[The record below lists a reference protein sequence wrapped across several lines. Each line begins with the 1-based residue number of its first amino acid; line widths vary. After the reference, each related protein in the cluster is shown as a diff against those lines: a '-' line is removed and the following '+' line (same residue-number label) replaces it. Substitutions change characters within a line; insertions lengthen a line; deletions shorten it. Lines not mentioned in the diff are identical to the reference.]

1 MTKAEFDIIVAKI
14 EANKKPG
21 AVYRYGMQTC
31 EHPGCTNQF
40 PEHYVSH
47 VCGAHRV

>member
-1 MTKAEFDIIVAKI
+1 MTQKEFDKIVEEIKK
-14 EANKKPG
+14 NKKPG
-21 AVYRYGMQTC
+21 TKYCRGMQTC

-40 PEHYVSH
+40 PEHYISH